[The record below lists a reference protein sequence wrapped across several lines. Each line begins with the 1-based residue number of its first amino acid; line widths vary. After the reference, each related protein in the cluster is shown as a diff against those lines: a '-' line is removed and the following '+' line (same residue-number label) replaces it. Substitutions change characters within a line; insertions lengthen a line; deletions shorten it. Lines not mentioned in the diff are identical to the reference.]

1 MVNANIKV
9 KRSRKTKSNATE
21 IQMLVQSN
29 SEDTYDIFDGQA
41 IINSLKKELDMSE
54 EDAISIAKKVEDHLI
69 KANFKVV
76 SSSFIRSLL
85 NQILTDY
92 GYAKWIKYSSL
103 SIPVYDVKQLIEEHN
118 SENSNTAFSPESIN
132 LTIAGQILKQFALR
146 EIFDKDVAESHIK
159 GDIHIH
165 DLDFANRIYCSGNN
179 PEYIKKHGLKLNGIM
194 TQSSPSRHAL
204 TLVNHLSC
212 FTNYLQCFF
221 SGAIGWEA
229 VNMYFAPLLVNKSK
243 EELKQVAQHL
253 IYSFAQL
260 AGARGGQTAFTDFNM
275 YLRVPEHY
283 KNTKAVG
290 AGGEYTGK
298 TYAEYEN
305 EMRAFLVAI
314 LEVLSDGD
322 ANNANFA
329 FPKILLHIT
338 KKDKDDEIMNL
349 VGSIN
354 SKRGSV
360 YILYDKGDSVKISQC
375 PLDGN
380 ETVMSL
386 HKTYDIPIIRRIDSF
401 KVGEE
406 HEIYSDGEF
415 VKGIFNEYPNQKMYK
430 IGLTNKH
437 SITMSE
443 NHLNLCIV
451 DKDRKDMQTLSLKE
465 IKDKFENG
473 EDVWLPYSNSIFKGS
488 GGNFELGYIVGC
500 FAGDGNGTF
509 EHDSKTVKFC
519 LSKGFKDKIKDR
531 LIEYVTRYFGG
542 NHSISGKEEEKGY
555 FLRFSSQALL
565 AYCREFIVG
574 IKRDKHYH
582 TKLFAMSEEFRR
594 GVFEGHLD
602 TDGRACQNRIY
613 TGSSEMVKSIIALAT
628 TLGTVTSVNEDMR
641 DNRLGN
647 DVVYCVLVFKNN
659 MPVYKDIYFKY
670 HNKTWIRINS
680 IDFIGNRTGYCFEVT
695 NSAPVFTVMSSGIL
709 THNCRLSINLT
720 KDEVTRMTNAPEE
733 MRFSAWQN
741 VTLILPRIAYKH
753 RTVAQIHK
761 EIDRLLHIVMKAH
774 INKRDYI
781 LKLLA
786 KGNDGCL
793 NFLTTGMDGK
803 PYTRPE
809 EAKFL
814 VGIIGLNEM
823 VQCLTGKQLHESDD
837 ALLTGL
843 NIMAYIYKSM
853 NTIAAK
859 YGLTCLLE
867 ETPAEGLSLR
877 SALLDLK
884 QFPQAQNYIKGNIE
898 TGNIYYTNS
907 VHLSYEANVDI
918 LTRIEKQSKF
928 APMIQAG
935 SIIHNWFGEHEP
947 DPTALKNLYF
957 KVLEHTNA
965 VQTADSPDMT
975 VCESCHSMSK
985 GLHTECP
992 KCKSTKVYQM
1002 TRITGYFSKTSG
1014 WTKSKLAEL
1023 KDRVR
1028 VNLEMTSVDT
1038 SVNATG
1044 EVIYFFSKPDCEKC
1058 DFVKKQLLS
1067 IEHTDKIN
1075 IVDTKT
1081 YDGLALACYYDINL
1095 LPAIIKVVDGH
1106 VISKLEQTG
1115 SFLKWI
1121 KENI

>member
-92 GYAKWIKYSSL
+92 GYDKWIKYSSL

-146 EIFDKDVAESHIK
+146 EIFDKDVAEAHIK
-159 GDIHIH
+159 GDLHIH

-375 PLDGN
+375 
-380 ETVMSL
+380 
-386 HKTYDIPIIRRIDSF
+386 
-401 KVGEE
+401 
-406 HEIYSDGEF
+406 
-415 VKGIFNEYPNQKMYK
+415 
-430 IGLTNKH
+430 
-437 SITMSE
+437 
-443 NHLNLCIV
+443 
-451 DKDRKDMQTLSLKE
+451 
-465 IKDKFENG
+465 
-473 EDVWLPYSNSIFKGS
+473 
-488 GGNFELGYIVGC
+488 
-500 FAGDGNGTF
+500 
-509 EHDSKTVKFC
+509 
-519 LSKGFKDKIKDR
+519 
-531 LIEYVTRYFGG
+531 
-542 NHSISGKEEEKGY
+542 
-555 FLRFSSQALL
+555 
-565 AYCREFIVG
+565 
-574 IKRDKHYH
+574 
-582 TKLFAMSEEFRR
+582 
-594 GVFEGHLD
+594 
-602 TDGRACQNRIY
+602 
-613 TGSSEMVKSIIALAT
+613 
-628 TLGTVTSVNEDMR
+628 
-641 DNRLGN
+641 
-647 DVVYCVLVFKNN
+647 
-659 MPVYKDIYFKY
+659 
-670 HNKTWIRINS
+670 
-680 IDFIGNRTGYCFEVT
+680 
-695 NSAPVFTVMSSGIL
+695 
-709 THNCRLSINLT
+709 CRLSILLSESEIN
-720 KDEVTRMTNAPEE
+720 RMTEAPEE

-985 GLHTECP
+985 GLHAECP

-1081 YDGLALACYYDINL
+1081 YDGLALACYYNINL